1 MKTRVLAGL
10 AAMALATAAPAFP
23 QTQTIEDY
31 VRSLITDN
39 VDPDEHL
46 VGRIETRE
54 LEEGDET
61 WLVYNLDP
69 EKFYFV
75 YGACDDDCADLDLV
89 AEDANSEIID
99 SDEEGDDAPVLL
111 ILPGSAGNKLHIR
124 ATMSSCEEDVCVL
137 AVGVYEQES

>member
-1 MKTRVLAGL
+1 MKTKVLAGL
-10 AAMALATAAPAFP
+10 AAMALAVTAPAFP

-31 VRSLITDN
+31 VRSLITEN

-75 YGACDDDCADLDLV
+75 YGACDDDCGDLDLV
-89 AEDANSEIID
+89 AEDAEGEMVD
-99 SDEEGDDAPVLL
+99 SDEESDDAPVLL
-111 ILPGSAGNKLHIR
+111 ILPGDTGDTLHIR
-124 ATMSSCEEDVCVL
+124 ATMGNCEVDVCVL